1 MAAKKGKWL
10 IKCPR
15 SPLTNFNGIGTCEMI
30 VFYDA
35 IILCVYIYIYTHA
48 YIYIY
53 LCMYAC
59 VCICVCVCMSMFMY
73 RQSGITAL
81 WMKHYDVIKWNIF
94 RVITPLWGEHTGHW
108 WIPLTEAG
116 DAELWCFVWS
126 APLANDWENSRDGG
140 DAWDAIALII
150 TSL

>member
-1 MAAKKGKWL
+1 M
-10 IKCPR
+10 
-15 SPLTNFNGIGTCEMI
+15 IG
-30 VFYDA
+30 FYDT
-35 IILCVYIYIYTHA
+35 IILYIYVYIY
-48 YIYIY
+48 YIYMYSRIY
-53 LCMYAC
+53 AYLYMYAC

-94 RVITPLWGEHTGHW
+94 RVAAPLWGEHTGQW
-108 WIPLTEAG
+108 WIPLAEAG

-126 APLANDWENSRDGG
+126 APLANDGANSRDGG
-140 DAWDAIALII
+140 DAWDAIELII